1 MTIATTNLSGSN
13 HKTAAAWNRGLA
25 VRLLRKHECLSRSQ
39 ISQMTGLRGSTLT
52 YIVRELMKRNVVRT
66 VGTANSKRVGK
77 KQVLLKINPSLG
89 WTLGVAL
96 RPGMAR
102 MVLLDA
108 SAERIA
114 SYQGAIGTSLETV
127 PADLQRH
134 LEDWMKQIERPAGRM
149 LAMGVGVPG
158 MVDVD
163 RGVVLRSM
171 LFGATDVPL
180 RKMLADTFGV
190 PTVIDHDACF
200 AAGAEALTGA
210 ARGKSHFIYFSL
222 NHKREDDVI
231 RFNSYGSALYLEGKV
246 YRGAHYCAGE
256 FSATLLPPVL
266 ETDPAELEAM
276 GTANGGMSPKLH
288 ELAQYLGQ
296 TLVGIINFVDVQMIV
311 IGGTAGLKNRAFLDV
326 MEQEIR
332 RSLIPIP
339 GREMQLIP
347 TAIGSEAV
355 SRGAALSAS
364 DMALVG
370 AAELTDDP
378 AAIPA
383 GRIDEELS
391 VTTYQPQ

>member
-1 MTIATTNLSGSN
+1 MTLATTNLSGSN

-66 VGTANSKRVGK
+66 VGTASSKRVGK
-77 KQVLLKINPSLG
+77 KQVLLKINPNLG

-96 RPGMAR
+96 RPGVAR
-102 MVLLDA
+102 MILLDA
-108 SAERIA
+108 AAERIA
-114 SYQGAIGTSLETV
+114 SYQAAIGTTLDTV

-134 LEDWMKQIERPAGRM
+134 LEDWMRQIEKPAGQM
-149 LAMGVGVPG
+149 LALGVGVPG

-163 RGVVLRSM
+163 RGVVLRSA
-171 LFGATDVPL
+171 LFSATDVPL
-180 RKMLADTFGV
+180 RKMLAEKFQV

-222 NHKREDDVI
+222 NHKRDGDII

-266 ETDPAELEAM
+266 ETDPADLEAM
-276 GTANGGMSPKLH
+276 ATVNGGMSPKLQ

-296 TLVGIINFVDVQMIV
+296 TLVSIINFVDVQMVV

-326 MEQEIR
+326 MEHEIR
-332 RSLIPIP
+332 SQLIPIP
-339 GREMQLIP
+339 GRELQIIP

-355 SRGAALSAS
+355 PRGAALSAS
-364 DMALVG
+364 DTALVT
-370 AAELTDDP
+370 AAEFTEDA
-378 AAIPA
+378 AAIPSH
-383 GRIDEELS
+383 RIDEELS
-391 VTTYQPQ
+391 TINL